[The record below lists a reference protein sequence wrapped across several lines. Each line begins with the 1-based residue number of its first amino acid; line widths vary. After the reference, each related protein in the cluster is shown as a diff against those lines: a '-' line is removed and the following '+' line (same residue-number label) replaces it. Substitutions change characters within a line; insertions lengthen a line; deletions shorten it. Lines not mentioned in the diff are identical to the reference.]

1 MVFDYSITVKCVVLL
16 IVIWI
21 VLFGIVI
28 CDCGFLFIL
37 YCDTLTEGFFR
48 VFPSVVRQMPGY
60 NSLRRGTASTLSSLM
75 Q

>member
-28 CDCGFLFIL
+28 CDCSFFIL
-37 YCDTLTEGFFR
+37 YCDALTEVFFR
-48 VFPSVVRQMPGY
+48 VFPSVVRQMPG
-60 NSLRRGTASTLSSLM
+60 
-75 Q
+75 